1 MVALSLVGV
10 AAAGA
15 APAPAAAAQ
24 LRVARSC
31 YLPGQ
36 VVPLTGSG
44 FAPNRQFDLADDGVD
59 FGQSSTDGGGGFSVS
74 FRPGGLP
81 AGVAQHVEHLDAT
94 DGTASAQA
102 TFTLTRATGAR
113 FLATRGR
120 LQTLR
125 APFEVWG
132 FGLDGRTR
140 PVYLHYVSPSGRA
153 ARTILLGR
161 AGGQCGYLR
170 THTRSL
176 FPFTASRGG
185 WTLQLDARSG
195 YTRVPGKP
203 VTRIRVRVA

>member
-1 MVALSLVGV
+1 V
-10 AAAGA
+10 
-15 APAPAAAAQ
+15 PAPAAANPRLLA
-24 LRVARSC
+24 ARGC

-36 VVPLTGSG
+36 VVQLTGSG
-44 FAPNRQFDLADDGVD
+44 FAPNRRFDLADDGVD
-59 FGQSSTDGGGGFSVS
+59 FGQSSTDGRGGFSVG

-81 AGVAQHVEHLDAT
+81 AGVAQHLEHLDAT
-94 DGTASAQA
+94 DGTASARA

-120 LQTLR
+120 VQTLR

-132 FGLDGRTR
+132 FGLDGRVR
-140 PVYLHYVSPSGRA
+140 PVYVHYVSPSGRA
-153 ARTILLGR
+153 SRTILLGR

-170 THTRSL
+170 TRVRSL
-176 FPFTASRGG
+176 FPFNPSTGS

-195 YTRVPGKP
+195 YTRAPGKP